1 MTTETA
7 PNTCWSF
14 PAAAR
19 EAGLTDELEAIAE
32 ITYDTLKRLAAC
44 RDQLRKIYD
53 RIARTAAAA
62 VQHMD
67 AGHEIY
73 FKSEALG
80 SDRDRLVALHA
91 QYAALNGALHGHRHL
106 INTTGYEIDP
116 FDYLAV

>member
-1 MTTETA
+1 MTTTTA

-19 EAGLTDELEAIAE
+19 AAGLTDELEPIAE
-32 ITYDTLKRLAAC
+32 ITYDTLNRLATC
-44 RDQLRKIYD
+44 RDQLRKTYD
-53 RIARTAAAA
+53 RIARTAA
-62 VQHMD
+62 HMTASID
-67 AGHEIY
+67 AGNDIWNDDT
-73 FKSEALG
+73 LG

-106 INTTGYEIDP
+106 INTTSAKIDP